1 MLGGMLYQEHVL
13 AGVIHGLV
21 DSLDGEASI
30 DRGGHG
36 IKGGRILEPQT
47 IVQSA
52 LPLCLSAQREEL

>member
-1 MLGGMLYQEHVL
+1 MLMLGGMLYQEHVL

-36 IKGGRILEPQT
+36 IKGGGILEAQP
-47 IVQSA
+47 IV
-52 LPLCLSAQREEL
+52 